1 MNITL
6 TSGTWSGSSVPYTY
20 TVSVTGVT
28 ATNDINIVLNST
40 DTTIAN
46 AWMDASVVAGTQ
58 TRDSITLY
66 AYGKKPSTNI
76 PITVLIGS
84 EVTS

>member
-1 MNITL
+1 MNVTL
-6 TSGTWSGSSVPYTY
+6 ASGTWSGSSVPYTY
-20 TVSVTGVT
+20 TISVTGVT

-46 AWMDASVVAGTQ
+46 AWMDASVVSGTQ
-58 TRDSITLY
+58 TANSITLY

>member
-1 MNITL
+1 MNVTL
-6 TSGTWSGSSVPYTY
+6 ASGTWSGSSVPYTY
-20 TVSVTGVT
+20 TISVTGVT

-40 DTTIAN
+40 DNTIAN
-46 AWMDASVVAGTQ
+46 AWMDASVVSGTQ
-58 TRDSITLY
+58 TANSITLY